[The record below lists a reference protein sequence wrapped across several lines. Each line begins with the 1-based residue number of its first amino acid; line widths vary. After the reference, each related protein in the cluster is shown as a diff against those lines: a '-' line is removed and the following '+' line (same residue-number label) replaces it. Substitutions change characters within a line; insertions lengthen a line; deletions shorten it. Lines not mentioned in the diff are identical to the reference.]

1 VEIYV
6 ARGFSGWIIEIVQ
19 FSRELRFLGWNLSSL
34 PSAKLL
40 VVEFLKETSFAMDN
54 VLPMDP
60 ALHTQLTQIEKSSK
74 NSRDNEEIFKKGEWS
89 DGAIHSLL
97 DAYEAKWNHRN
108 RGNLRV
114 GDWEEVCSH
123 VSNRSGG
130 VKPLKTPAQCKNKIE
145 GMKKK
150 YRSEALE
157 SCSNNGVNCSSWP
170 FFSRMDLMLRCPTR
184 NAGIPG
190 GMDAGYQGLSL
201 MENGEIFGFHEEYH
215 TYLRHPNHQE
225 SEQEEDVSNHLL
237 QTNENFASILPESDT
252 SAPGCRLVASPSHN
266 HSPKPNPREKETRP
280 NKAKLQKTGNK
291 SCDFVVSSIK
301 SFADSI
307 LKLQHTK
314 MEMYK
319 DAERLRSEAE
329 EKRAELDLRRT
340 EIIMNTQL
348 QIAELLSCK
357 SHRRKPAASTPVHLT
372 TATINS
378 ISLDT
383 VAPVNVI
390 DISGQTVQS
399 VFPGNQYSVPHMS
412 FLQP

>member
-1 VEIYV
+1 M
-6 ARGFSGWIIEIVQ
+6 
-19 FSRELRFLGWNLSSL
+19 
-34 PSAKLL
+34 
-40 VVEFLKETSFAMDN
+40 VEFFKETSSDMDS
-54 VLPMDP
+54 VLSMDP
-60 ALHTQLTQIEKSSK
+60 GLHTQFTQIERSSK
-74 NSRDNEEIFKKGEWS
+74 ISRDNEERFKKGEWS
-89 DGAIHSLL
+89 DDAIHSLL
-97 DAYEAKWNHRN
+97 DAYEVKWNHRN

-130 VKPLKTPAQCKNKIE
+130 VKSLKTPSQCKNKIE

-157 SCSNNGVNCSSWP
+157 SCSNNGVNFSSWP
-170 FFSRMDLMLRCPTR
+170 FFSKMDLMLRCPTR

-190 GMDAGYQGLSL
+190 GMDAGYQGMSL
-201 MENGEIFGFHEEYH
+201 MENGEIFGFHEDYH
-215 TYLRHPNHQE
+215 THLRHPNQQE
-225 SEQEEDVSNHLL
+225 SEQEEDVLNNLL
-237 QTNENFASILPESDT
+237 QTNDNFASILPESDT
-252 SAPGCRLVASPSHN
+252 SAPGFKLVASPSPN
-266 HSPKPNPREKETRP
+266 RSPRPNPGQKATRP

-291 SCDFVVSSIK
+291 SCDFVASSIK

-314 MEMYK
+314 MEIYK
-319 DAERLRSEAE
+319 DAERLRAEAE
-329 EKRAELDLRRT
+329 GKRTELDLRRT

-348 QIAELLSCK
+348 QIAKLLSCK
-357 SHRRKPAASTPVHLT
+357 SHRRKPASSTSPVHLT
-372 TATINS
+372 NATINS

-399 VFPGNQYSVPHMS
+399 VFPGNEYTIPHLS
-412 FLQP
+412 FLQQP